1 VVLLEANPYFWG
13 SKAVASSDQAALASQ
28 GGLTFETFF
37 QHVRF
42 EDFQFNLQF
51 AAIHPFLTTRIFV
64 VVVVVVVVV

>member
-1 VVLLEANPYFWG
+1 MVLLEANPYFWG
-13 SKAVASSDQAALASQ
+13 SKAIASSDQALASQ

-51 AAIHPFLTTRIFV
+51 AAIHSLSDYEDFFFV
-64 VVVVVVVVV
+64 VV